1 MFGSQILPSWE
12 TQWLDFKLIYDQE
25 INVVV
30 VSICILNISFF
41 FFLSVSSLGKLGPSP
56 LPLVREV
63 DLGPVNGGSLHMRYG
78 RSVLW

>member
-41 FFLSVSSLGKLGPSP
+41 FFFIGIELREAGTQPSP
-56 LPLVREV
+56 SCEGSRPRAGEWREPSHEVR
-63 DLGPVNGGSLHMRYG
+63 
-78 RSVLW
+78 